1 MLHKLE
7 CCTDQKKKYI
17 QRGKKKWRMSLRIS
31 LRVLGRRESSRNFSD
46 SVIKQWDDSSVITQY
61 IYKGKCYSSSSSSSS
76 SSSFLGVEDKQK
88 FIERKGKI

>member
-1 MLHKLE
+1 
-7 CCTDQKKKYI
+7 
-17 QRGKKKWRMSLRIS
+17 MSLRIS

-61 IYKGKCYSSSSSSSS
+61 IYKGKCYSSSSSSSFFFFF
-76 SSSFLGVEDKQK
+76 FLGVEDKQK